1 MTATGTIT
9 ETFTRTDA
17 RFLAS
22 RIASELEQVHIF
34 YPGLLSAEAV
44 AKHIQEVV
52 ELLSHRYM
60 DCADYGFKRNDEWI
74 FRLRY
79 KVRWDGWVVRNDE
92 SGGIPATINTVGAV
106 FDSYMQ
112 YTEAFNMLTSDERLA
127 FKKANLPWVRVGAA
141 ETPLAAGPSSTSKT
155 FGRNG
160 VSIDRNLFLAS

>member
-1 MTATGTIT
+1 MTTTGTLT

-22 RIASELEQVHIF
+22 RIASDLEQVHIF

-44 AKHIQEVV
+44 ADHIREVV
-52 ELLSHRYM
+52 ELLAYRYM
-60 DCADYGFKRNDEWI
+60 DCADYGFKRNGEWI

-106 FDSYMQ
+106 FNSYMQ
-112 YTEAFNMLTSDERLA
+112 YTDAFNALTTEQRLA
-127 FKKANLPWVRVGAA
+127 FKKTKLPWVRVGAT
-141 ETPLAAGPSSTSKT
+141 ETPLATGPSASCKT
-155 FGRNG
+155 YGRNG
-160 VSIDRNLFLAS
+160 VSIDRNLFIAS